1 MHIFSYVCIFI
12 FIYNY
17 RFNRH
22 IYTQVQQQVQ
32 QQLDAHLQPRISSA
46 TRPEEKATA
55 DHATTTNPAHTH
67 VTTTPNDA
75 HPGVDTV
82 DDSHAGVDTGDDA
95 HAVVAITNNG
105 RARKDI
111 DYGTPLVT
119 DANDTP
125 NDAHT
130 AASPYKGKAAKDID
144 TVDLAICSA
153 NLPTILSQ
161 PPSPQL

>member
-1 MHIFSYVCIFI
+1 
-12 FIYNY
+12 
-17 RFNRH
+17 
-22 IYTQVQQQVQ
+22 VQQEVQ

-95 HAVVAITNNG
+95 HAGVDSVDVAHAVVAITNNG

-119 DANDTP
+119 DDNDTP